1 MTTKTTRR
9 QATDRTNAH
18 RRAGIYLRI
27 SEDRTGRE
35 AGLLRQEPDCQVLA
49 ERLGW
54 DVVDTYTDNDISA
67 YSGKRRPGYER
78 LKADLLSGRIDAII
92 VWHPDRLYRR
102 SRDLLDL
109 IDLLAEA
116 KPEVATVM
124 AGTVDLST
132 PNGRLVAKIGAD
144 VAEHESEHKA
154 ERVARWH
161 RARAEA
167 GQPNG
172 GKRPFGYQPD
182 RVTIDETEAGF
193 IREAAARILA
203 GETQWSVV
211 CDFNARGVPTVTGR
225 PWSTISL
232 GGVLRSPRV
241 AGFREHNGRHYPAVW
256 PAILD
261 RQTWDSLRAMTA
273 GRAKPGRPATYPLT
287 TLLYCGGPGEAEVE
301 VDEETVRICNARLT
315 GSPNGSARSY
325 HCSSQHSSHPGCGKV
340 ARNAEFLEEYVFEYV
355 LGALDGPGFAD
366 ALRARAAADED
377 SGEHLAALGVLEGRL
392 KRLKHEYGVE
402 DLWSKAD
409 FLEQKAE
416 LEERIRDLTAKV
428 TSNGRAKTFDGLP
441 RPDELRAWWP
451 TAAVERKRQVIGLVV
466 DRIIVLP
473 AGKGGKLFDGKR
485 FDPSRVKFIFADQP

>member
-1 MTTKTTRR
+1 MTTKTSRR
-9 QATDRTNAH
+9 QATDRASSQ

-35 AGLLRQEPDCQVLA
+35 AGVLRQEPDCRALA
-49 ERLGW
+49 ARIGW
-54 DVVDTYTDNDISA
+54 EVVDTYTDNDISA

-109 IDLLAEA
+109 IDLLSEA

-172 GKRPFGYQPD
+172 GKRPFGYQAD
-182 RVTIDETEAGF
+182 RVTIDETEAAY
-193 IREAAARILA
+193 IREAATRILA

-211 CDFNARGVPTVTGR
+211 SDFNRRGVPTVTGK

-232 GGVLRSPRV
+232 GGVLRSPRI
-241 AGFREHNGRHYPAVW
+241 AGFREHNGRHYRAVW
-256 PAILD
+256 DPILD
-261 RQTWDSLRAMTA
+261 RETWDSLRAMRA
-273 GRAKPGRPATYPLT
+273 GRAKPGRPAIYPLT
-287 TLLYCGGPGEAEVE
+287 TILYCGAPGEVE
-301 VDEETVRICNARLT
+301 VEVGGETLHICNARLN
-315 GSPNGSARSY
+315 GSPNGAARSY
-325 HCSSQHSSHPGCGKV
+325 HCNSQASTNPGCGKV
-340 ARNAEFLEEYVFEYV
+340 ARNADFLEEYIFEYV
-355 LGALDGPGFAD
+355 LGALDGPGFTD
-366 ALRARAAADED
+366 ALRAQAAADE
-377 SGEHLAALGVLEGRL
+377 GAEEHLAALGVLEDRL

-402 DLWSKAD
+402 DMWSKAD
-409 FLEQKAE
+409 FIEQKSE
-416 LEERIRDLTAKV
+416 LEERIRDLTDKV
-428 TSNGRAKTFDGLP
+428 ASNGRAKAFEGLP
-441 RPDELRAWWP
+441 PAAELRAWWP
-451 TAAVERKRQVIGLVV
+451 TAPVEKKRQVISLVL
-466 DRIIVLP
+466 DRVIVLP

-485 FDPSRVKFIFADQP
+485 FDPSRVKFIFTQA